1 MVLGNVA
8 IALGSGI
15 AGSVLTS
22 NEKIGDLLSGAL
34 KSLKKH
40 GKDGG
45 DAKSGSDQHTAQL
58 ISQVNNLREE
68 LQSLAVRPVTVVTSA
83 TKSGPGACTLTAI
96 VVAGVIVYA
105 YIKWKGWK
113 LSDMMFVTKRGLS
126 DACNVVGSQ
135 LDQVSDSVVVTRKHL
150 AGRIDRV
157 HISLDETQQIIEGTR
172 DEVTVIHG
180 DLTAFQEDLQSVN
193 LVVRTLE
200 SKMGRLESSQD
211 QTVDGIHHLCEFTRK
226 METVQGRNVGQVST
240 SIPASIEHSSERIVR
255 ATCLP
260 RPAPRLALEGIS
272 PVAKSPRAELPQV
285 SPAAESPR
293 AELPQVSPAAESPR
307 AEALQEKK
315 GVSRTWSTS
324 REGLSLVMSTSTET
338 STNTA
343 NPTSSSRFGGLRLPG
358 LSFFRAPA
366 LS

>member
-15 AGSVLTS
+15 AGSVLMS
-22 NEKIGDLLSGAL
+22 NEKIGDLLSGAF

-68 LQSLAVRPVTVVTSA
+68 IKYLASRPVTVVASA

-96 VVAGVIVYA
+96 VVAGVIGYA

-135 LDQVSDSVVVTRKHL
+135 LDQVSDTVVVTRKHL

-180 DLTAFQEDLQSVN
+180 DLSAFQEDLESVN

-226 METVQGRNVGQVST
+226 MEPVQNRNVQVSS
-240 SIPASIEHSSERIVR
+240 SIPASIEHSSGRIVR
-255 ATCLP
+255 ATCLT
-260 RPAPRLALEGIS
+260 RPAPCLALEEIS

-285 SPAAESPR
+285 SPAAESPG
-293 AELPQVSPAAESPR
+293 
-307 AEALQEKK
+307 AEALQEQK

-338 STNTA
+338 SMNTA